1 VGHVLDIGANLYQQL
16 ERHLRHGR
24 REQVAFAF
32 AEAILVNDGVTFR
45 ARDLYLVEP
54 SELSVQESYHVS
66 LTDEV
71 QAAVIKLAWGK
82 RLALVEF
89 HSHTSAR
96 LPAEFSYSDLAGLA
110 EFVPHIRWRLQRQ
123 PYMAIVMTPSGLDA
137 LVWRGDTPEPLE
149 ALLVE
154 GRILIPT
161 GLTIQRLSRAERA
174 AYG

>member
-1 VGHVLDIGANLYQQL
+1 MGHVLDIGANLYQQL

-24 REQVAFAF
+24 QEQVAFAF
-32 AEAILVNDGVTFR
+32 AEASLANDGVTFR

-54 SELSVQESYHVS
+54 SELSVQEAYHVS

-71 QAAVIKLAWGK
+71 QAAVIKLAWEK

-89 HSHTSAR
+89 HSHTSTR

-110 EFVPHIRWRLQRQ
+110 EFVPHVRWRLQRQ
-123 PYMAIVMTPSGLDA
+123 PYLAVVMTPSGLDA

-149 ALLVE
+149 ALHVE
-154 GRILIPT
+154 DRTLTPS
-161 GLTIQRLSRAERA
+161 GLTIQRIHREDRA